1 MDYSISNEQAA
12 LAELVVLND
21 IQNNFTSY
29 EAILSIKRWKF
40 IIRIP
45 GIAQRIISEA
55 DDNIQKNFLS
65 YIDNGEVL
73 SKEGFFYPDIN
84 N

>member
-1 MDYSISNEQAA
+1 MDYSISNQQES

-45 GIAQRIISEA
+45 GIAQRIIKEA
-55 DDNIQKNFLS
+55 DENIQKNFLT
-65 YIDNGEVL
+65 YISNEEVL
-73 SKEGFFYPDIN
+73 INEGLLYPSIYS
-84 N
+84 

>member
-1 MDYSISNEQAA
+1 MDFSISNQQES

-21 IQNNFTSY
+21 IQNNFSSY

-45 GIAQRIISEA
+45 GIAQHIIKEA
-55 DDNIQKNFLS
+55 DENIQKNFLS
-65 YIDNGEVL
+65 YITSEQVL
-73 SKEGFFYPDIN
+73 TTEEFHYPDICN
-84 N
+84 